1 MPVRGEVKPVQ
12 GKQSHLPLSRA
23 FKISLNSLK
32 IRFWRSLITAGG
44 ILLGIA
50 FLTTVL
56 TQWLMQWPIPEKINS
71 GFVKID
77 GQVKGPGEFEVWKP
91 IPIEKAVQAGIPM
104 DVIQRIVAPEKSE
117 ISLAQVVQGMLDLK
131 IDEKNLAR
139 AKSEL
144 DSLKKVKPAF
154 YSDTNAEKDI
164 SIDDAVEAGVPAA
177 IAKRLAGEGRTFK
190 GTAIADAL
198 KTQPDQ
204 VKIWQQRGNY
214 NAIYKNV
221 NPKVVEVLDEQYA
234 VTLAEALK
242 EAKGFDPKTADT
254 NNLMITNAGD
264 SKRKFSV
271 SFIENKAKAEATKL
285 TAGDNISVPDKNVYY
300 RMIWLVIMSLLVSA
314 VGITNSMLMSVTERF
329 KEIGTMKCLGAMD
342 SFVVTLFM
350 LEAGMLGIVASLLG
364 WLIGFGSMILVG
376 GFTKGWGVV
385 AGISPAGVAITFL
398 ISISVGML
406 LTMIA
411 TIIPAQRAAVMP
423 AAMALRSEI

>member
-1 MPVRGEVKPVQ
+1 MPVRGAVKPEQ

-56 TQWLMQWPIPEKINS
+56 TQWLVQWPIPEKINP

-77 GQVKGPGEFEVWKP
+77 GQIKGPGEVEVWKP
-91 IPIEKAVQAGIPM
+91 IPVEKAVQAGIPM
-104 DVIQRIVAPEKSE
+104 NVNERVAPGKSE
-117 ISLAQVVQGMLDLK
+117 ISLAQVLQGMLDLK

-144 DSLKKVKPAF
+144 DSLKKVKPSF
-154 YSDTNAEKDI
+154 YNGANAEKDI

-198 KTQPDQ
+198 KAQPDQ

-214 NAIYKNV
+214 NVIYKDV
-221 NPKVVEVLDEQYA
+221 DPKAVGSLDRQYA
-234 VTLAEALK
+234 LTLAEVLK
-242 EAKGFDPKTADT
+242 EAKGFDAKTADK
-254 NNLMITNAGD
+254 NNIMITNATD
-264 SKRKFSV
+264 SNRKFSV
-271 SFIENKAKAEATKL
+271 SYNENKAKAESTKL

-350 LEAGMLGIVASLLG
+350 LEAGMLGICASVLG
-364 WLIGFGSMILVG
+364 WLLGFGSMILVA
-376 GFTKGWGVV
+376 GFTKGWVVV
-385 AGISPAGVAITFL
+385 AGISPVGVAITFL
-398 ISISVGML
+398 ISISVGMF